1 MTDVRTEVLE
11 LVAAMAPDT
20 AGGEPDLG
28 SALIGGDL
36 GFTSLRLLELSI
48 AVERAFELPQL
59 DQEMLADVATVG
71 DLVKLVEAHKEP
83 T

>member
-20 AGGEPDLG
+20 AGELDLG
-28 SALIGGDL
+28 SALIGDL

-59 DQEMLADVATVG
+59 DQELLAGVATVG

>member
-20 AGGEPDLG
+20 AGEPDLG
-28 SALIGGDL
+28 SALIGDL

-59 DQEMLADVATVG
+59 DQELLAGVATVG
-71 DLVKLVEAHKEP
+71 DLVKLVEAHKE
-83 T
+83 TT